1 MAHRKIKPSEFKLL
15 TDSRPEPWQEIA
27 AVTGT
32 IGTVYGTY
40 ISGDK
45 MRENGRKGGLYQ
57 FVKWA
62 PLKIKK

>member
-1 MAHRKIKPSEFKLL
+1 MAHRKIHPSEFKLL
-15 TDSRPEPWQEIA
+15 PDLKPEPGQEIA

-32 IGTVYGTY
+32 VGIIYGTY
-40 ISGDK
+40 ISGFQ

>member
-15 TDSRPEPWQEIA
+15 TDSRPEPGQEIA

>member
-15 TDSRPEPWQEIA
+15 TDSTPKFGQEIA

-32 IGTVYGTY
+32 VGIVYGTY
-40 ISGDK
+40 ISGTL